1 MYATFSFFL
10 SIVFLLH
17 QDVWAKGADSDSET
31 AVVDTKVRGD
41 GTGRWLGEG
50 LPETRE
56 ADFSWALAF
65 VAPPTTRRTMV
76 ATALVGARKA
86 YTSRHFFA
94 SSAQQVVSLFA
105 SFPKARPAL
114 PRSALFPFLPKTNH
128 KEIVPACVH
137 PKPKNSFVDISR
149 LKVLVSDQ
157 RRDHAAC
164 ILRPKLRDMG
174 CVLNF
179 ASSPIPCMPGTYF
192 LCICMVETMLG
203 RDDSRSWRTRGRQFV
218 KFISSSGD
226 GLLDRCWAPSLPD
239 ASTPVRSANQIP
251 RTGPTIGSRRDGARL
266 ISHIMI
272 CRPSIRWNTCLRG
285 PLVPSRFGSPPY
297 RALRT
302 FGS

>member
-1 MYATFSFFL
+1 
-10 SIVFLLH
+10 
-17 QDVWAKGADSDSET
+17 
-31 AVVDTKVRGD
+31 
-41 GTGRWLGEG
+41 
-50 LPETRE
+50 
-56 ADFSWALAF
+56 
-65 VAPPTTRRTMV
+65 MV

-137 PKPKNSFVDISR
+137 PKRKNSFVDISR

-157 RRDHAAC
+157 RRDHAAF